1 MQFCIII
8 VSSSAID
15 MLRVKYTQRVPYR
28 IHAYF
33 IEKIIIIL
41 KKKEKKIYRY
51 ISFQR
56 SKISKPQ
63 IPICLSFALNIIKN
77 LFEFFAF

>member
-15 MLRVKYTQRVPYR
+15 MLRVKYTQPVPYR

-33 IEKIIIIL
+33 IEKNNNYT
-41 KKKEKKIYRY
+41 KKKKKKKI
-51 ISFQR
+51 
-56 SKISKPQ
+56 
-63 IPICLSFALNIIKN
+63 
-77 LFEFFAF
+77 

>member
-28 IHAYF
+28 IHEYF

-41 KKKEKKIYRY
+41 KKKEKNQFNGIFPFNDQK
-51 ISFQR
+51 
-56 SKISKPQ
+56 
-63 IPICLSFALNIIKN
+63 
-77 LFEFFAF
+77 